1 MDNRYYIEIIALDKV
16 AEILDTFKEYNPHIF
31 SKTDEG
37 YEWLEEDDSK
47 CIVLD
52 NPHYEETLEIV
63 VGDMGEFMLFFAKSH
78 AHYSNYQLDYEQMI
92 ERIKGILTNNFC
104 AGVITDNEGNW
115 FGSAFFDKDDIK
127 KAPQSTF
134 DFVFKEKEFAD
145 KLLSKGY
152 KVEYS
157 FWNPI
162 DNSVI
167 NG

>member
-52 NPHYEETLEIV
+52 NPYYDETLEIV
-63 VGDMGEFMLFFAKSH
+63 VGDMDEFMLYFAKSH
-78 AHYSNYQLDYEQMI
+78 AHYSNYQFDYDQMI
-92 ERIKGILTNNFC
+92 ERIKEILTNNSC

>member
-1 MDNRYYIEIIALDKV
+1 MYNRYYIEIVALDKIT
-16 AEILDTFKEYNPHIF
+16 EIVDTFKEYNPHIF

-52 NPHYEETLEIV
+52 NPYYDEALEIV
-63 VGDMGEFMLFFAKSH
+63 VGDMDEFRLSFAKSH
-78 AHYSNYQLDYEQMI
+78 THYSNYQLDYDQMI
-92 ERIKGILTNNFC
+92 ERIKEILMNNLC
-104 AGVITDNEGNW
+104 AGAITDNEGNW
-115 FGSAFFDKDDIK
+115 FGSAFFDKNDVK

-145 KLLSKGY
+145 KLLSSGY

-162 DNSVI
+162 DNSI
-167 NG
+167 TNG